1 MKSRTKPAPAQKK
14 AAKAP
19 TDWVSVNEAAAVLGV
34 HPGTV
39 RVWSDKGMLPV
50 YRTQGG
56 HRRYKRSEVQL
67 WANTAR
73 GHEDVDAASVVQA
86 ATRNIR
92 MQITD
97 GRLEVEPWY
106 EKLDDEA
113 RGQYRESAR
122 TLFSGLS
129 AYLTS
134 GGEAGASEAHAIGYE
149 YASRGRRSGLSQVD
163 ATRAFLFF
171 RGVLM
176 QSVIQVYQ
184 EANVPSGRAWGEILQ
199 GVNAFTDLILL
210 NLLETYAAMEQAEN
224 QRDFG
229 L

>member
-1 MKSRTKPAPAQKK
+1 MAPGTKSPAGKKKTAQESN
-14 AAKAP
+14 
-19 TDWVSVNEAAAVLGV
+19 DWVSVNEAASVLGV

-50 YRTQGG
+50 YRTRGG
-56 HRRYKRSEVQL
+56 HRRYKRSEVEL

-73 GHEDVDAASVVQA
+73 GGETVDAGSVVQA

-92 MQITD
+92 LQISD
-97 GRLEVEPWY
+97 GRLEAEPWY
-106 EKLDDEA
+106 QKLDDEA
-113 RGQYRESAR
+113 RSQYREGAR
-122 TLFSGLS
+122 SLFSGLV

-134 GGEAGASEAHAIGYE
+134 GGDAGMSEAHSIGYE
-149 YASRGRRSGLSQVD
+149 YASRARHFGLHQVD

-184 EANVPSGRAWGEILQ
+184 QANGPSARAWGEILS

-210 NLLETYAAMEQAEN
+210 NLLETYQA
-224 QRDFG
+224 
-229 L
+229 